1 MKTVNYIL
9 RDETN
14 RALRHA
20 GTRIRG
26 RGLPKV
32 VDLAA
37 WRAENLAEPD
47 EPKAGCLPVSAPVRD
62 RGRRPVRRGRLR
74 LLDWAELAATLAVAA
89 AFAALA
95 ARVLLF

>member
-9 RDETN
+9 RDGMN
-14 RALRHA
+14 RASGVSGPRVRNH
-20 GTRIRG
+20 
-26 RGLPKV
+26 GLPKV

-47 EPKAGCLPVSAPVRD
+47 EPNVDRLPVSVP
-62 RGRRPVRRGRLR
+62 GRRGGRKPVRRARWR